1 MKTEELY
8 FGYMPYS
15 KYTLNEEDT
24 PVTLTETS
32 APSTNNDPALKV
44 NKNTNI
50 NIGAYFDIVHSDN
63 PNAPKSFAQELQNLI
78 DDTKIVDSL
87 GDKHKVELDKKQET
101 IQQMA
106 AKADKLQNQLTQT
119 QADVSTYKEMVKD
132 TFKEKELLQKEV
144 EKINTEKNNQSANN
158 TVDGNNG
165 QNNPPANPPQN
176 AEKGTE
182 NNFDKNFNDEMKKV
196 KQ

>member
-63 PNAPKSFAQELQNLI
+63 PNAPKSFA
-78 DDTKIVDSL
+78 
-87 GDKHKVELDKKQET
+87 
-101 IQQMA
+101 
-106 AKADKLQNQLTQT
+106 
-119 QADVSTYKEMVKD
+119 
-132 TFKEKELLQKEV
+132 
-144 EKINTEKNNQSANN
+144 
-158 TVDGNNG
+158 
-165 QNNPPANPPQN
+165 
-176 AEKGTE
+176 
-182 NNFDKNFNDEMKKV
+182 
-196 KQ
+196 